1 VNSSLFNPT
10 PSLAAMIMN
19 HFKMGSRTINYNLGG
34 MGCSASLVAI
44 DLAKQVCIVSAVFAC
59 VAVCETILSLIP
71 EACKHKC
78 LSHEVCWLLPDADV
92 LLLLLLLQVLQT
104 LPDTYVLVVSH
115 ENITNNWY
123 PGNDRS
129 MLLPNCIF
137 RCNGAAMLL
146 TNKPT
151 EAR

>member
-1 VNSSLFNPT
+1 MLHV
-10 PSLAAMIMN
+10 
-19 HFKMGSRTINYNLGG
+19 
-34 MGCSASLVAI
+34 
-44 DLAKQVCIVSAVFAC
+44 
-59 VAVCETILSLIP
+59 
-71 EACKHKC
+71 
-78 LSHEVCWLLPDADV
+78 V

>member
-1 VNSSLFNPT
+1 
-10 PSLAAMIMN
+10 
-19 HFKMGSRTINYNLGG
+19 
-34 MGCSASLVAI
+34 
-44 DLAKQVCIVSAVFAC
+44 
-59 VAVCETILSLIP
+59 
-71 EACKHKC
+71 
-78 LSHEVCWLLPDADV
+78 
-92 LLLLLLLQVLQT
+92 LQVLQT

-146 TNKPT
+146 TNKPK